1 MAPLYVLYGSATG
14 NAEHIAKDIADK
26 FKASP
31 CFDSVLCAELN
42 QFKKKCLPT
51 WEQVP
56 PADAAFGKYGIVVV
70 TSTTG
75 NGDAPENADR
85 FVRFIK
91 RKTTPKDTFQ
101 HCAFAVLALGD
112 TNYDQFCA
120 AGKTIDKNLGELGGA
135 RVKPLGTADEATG
148 LEDVVEPWVETIYSD
163 MEKACAAKQ
172 GEAAAS
178 DSVAAPSAETTETSK
193 EESKEEAAADEVA
206 TPNAGS
212 SAAPVTA
219 VSAPAPAVTHSS
231 TPLCILYGSATGNS
245 EHIAKDIAAKY
256 QASLDASPSTCFFPE
271 VICAELNQFKKKCQ
285 KFWEEE
291 PAPGTKHG
299 FIIVTATTG
308 NADPPENADR
318 FFRYVK
324 RKTTPSDAF
333 QHVAFAVLG
342 LGDTN
347 YDQFCAMGKAADSK
361 LAELGGTRAKP
372 LGMADEA
379 TGLEE
384 VVEPWSST
392 VIADITN
399 ACRGS
404 ASGGAAAT
412 ATAEKAA
419 SITAPAPRATAI
431 EEEKKEEVVVAPPK
445 VEEQPEKKPAGVS
458 IVRSLLSLSSSD
470 SIPAVPHNTLPSLGP
485 SLSSCALINHTED
498 GEGGAE
504 QDVNLAELDRMTI
517 STSSTSN
524 IRYTIN
530 HPYESSIHGARY
542 LTNTTTDGAKDVSE
556 IMSTTSDDGISRA
569 MDLVD
574 SRFPLD
580 GADAKETERNGK
592 RVIEMSLELPDD
604 YSLEYQ
610 PGDSIGLIV
619 PNPPQATSFV
629 LKMLQDNN
637 GIPPTQKVSIDE
649 KSATTVADVVQNHID
664 LSSPIKN
671 RRLLSFF
678 SQIASNPEE
687 ELALRLLSSKTTV
700 GEMLFEK
707 YIDEQR
713 VTVVDIF
720 REFPSCYENVTL
732 EGLIGALPKIPPRY
746 YSVTSSPLANKDNLT
761 LTVAFS
767 VVDYLTPPLAGNG
780 FGQRRIRGVATR
792 YLECLCSSFL
802 SGSACKQQAKLK
814 IFPKP
819 TGDFHLPADP
829 STPLILIGPGTGVA
843 PFMGFVSH
851 RQGQIA
857 ATQAAQAAKTSVEG
871 TWRGGYDLEEDDVPV
886 SQKDGKG
893 LNLGV
898 DFQGGQNVGEID
910 LYFGCRYRDHDWLY
924 QDEMLQFEK
933 DGILANLSTAFSR
946 EGAEKTY
953 VQTKLK
959 ENGDRVRSMVLDQ
972 KASIYVCGDGNAMAK
987 DVQKALVEIFSE
999 SYDGDDK
1006 LAQAEAQL
1014 NAMKTSN
1021 KFVMDI
1027 WS

>member
-1 MAPLYVLYGSATG
+1 
-14 NAEHIAKDIADK
+14 
-26 FKASP
+26 
-31 CFDSVLCAELN
+31 
-42 QFKKKCLPT
+42 
-51 WEQVP
+51 
-56 PADAAFGKYGIVVV
+56 
-70 TSTTG
+70 
-75 NGDAPENADR
+75 
-85 FVRFIK
+85 
-91 RKTTPKDTFQ
+91 
-101 HCAFAVLALGD
+101 
-112 TNYDQFCA
+112 
-120 AGKTIDKNLGELGGA
+120 
-135 RVKPLGTADEATG
+135 VKPLGMADEATG
-148 LEDVVEPWVETIYSD
+148 LEDVVEPWVKTVYAD
-163 MEKACAAKQ
+163 MEKTCSAKKE
-172 GEAAAS
+172 GSAVSVSAAAA
-178 DSVAAPSAETTETSK
+178 DVAPDAERTK
-193 EESKEEAAADEVA
+193 EESKESDAKEEA
-206 TPNAGS
+206 TPNEVAP
-212 SAAPVTA
+212 PVTDAPDA
-219 VSAPAPAVTHSS
+219 VDATPFPVVKHSS

-245 EHIAKDIAAKY
+245 EHIAKDLAAKY

-299 FIIVTATTG
+299 LIIVTATTG

-324 RKTTPSDAF
+324 RKTTPKDAF
-333 QHVAFAVLG
+333 QHVVFAVLG

-347 YDQFCAMGKAADSK
+347 YDQFCAMGKVADIK

-372 LGMADEA
+372 SGMADEA

-384 VVEPWSST
+384 VVEPWSDT
-392 VIADITN
+392 VIADVTN

-404 ASGGAAAT
+404 GSGGATVTTPTTEKVAAPST
-412 ATAEKAA
+412 SARLQATV
-419 SITAPAPRATAI
+419 

-445 VEEQPEKKPAGVS
+445 IEEKPEEKPAGVS
-458 IVRSLLSLSSSD
+458 IVRSLLSISNSD
-470 SIPAVPHNTLPSLGP
+470 CIPTVAHNMLPSLGP
-485 SLSSCALINHTED
+485 SLSSCALIDHTED
-498 GEGGAE
+498 SEGAAE
-504 QDVNLAELDRMTI
+504 QDVNLAELDRMTV

-530 HPYESSIHGARY
+530 HPYESAIRGARY
-542 LTNTTTDGAKDVSE
+542 LTNTATEGAKEVAE
-556 IMSTTSDDGISRA
+556 IMGSVSDDANSRA
-569 MDLVD
+569 VELID

-580 GADAKETERNGK
+580 GKDGKENELNGK
-592 RVIEMSLELPDD
+592 RVLEMSLELPDD

-619 PNPPQATSFV
+619 SNPPQATAFV

-649 KSATTVADVVQNHID
+649 KSATTVSDVVQNHID

-687 ELALRLLSSKTTV
+687 ELALRLLSSKTPE
-700 GEMLFEK
+700 GELLFEK

-713 VTVVDIF
+713 VTVVDVL
-720 REFPSCYENVTL
+720 REFPSCYQNVTL

-746 YSVTSSPLANKDNLT
+746 YSVTSSPLTKRDSLT

-767 VVDYLTPPLAGNG
+767 VVDYLTPPLAGSS

-802 SGSACKQQAKLK
+802 SGAASKQPPKLK

-819 TGDFHLPADP
+819 TGDFLLPADP

-857 ATQAAQAAKTSVEG
+857 ATQAAHAAKTSVEG
-871 TWRGGYDLEEDDVPV
+871 TWRGGYDLEEDEVPV
-886 SQKDGKG
+886 SKKDGKG

-898 DFQGGQNVGEID
+898 DFQDGQNVGEID
-910 LYFGCRYRDHDWLY
+910 LYFGCRYQDHDWLY
-924 QDEMLQFEK
+924 RDEMLQFEK
-933 DGILANLSTAFSR
+933 EGTLANLNTAFSR
-946 EGAEKTY
+946 EGADKTY

-959 ENGDRVRSMVLDQ
+959 ENGDRVRSMILDQ
-972 KASIYVCGDGNAMAK
+972 KASVYVCGDGNAMAK
-987 DVQKALVEIFSE
+987 DVQKALVEILSE
-999 SYDGDDK
+999 SLEGDNK
-1006 LAQAEAQL
+1006 LAQGEAQL
-1014 NAMKTSN
+1014 SAMKASN

>member
-1 MAPLYVLYGSATG
+1 MTHERHTCTTLNPPPLCLIVTHAVFHPRNPLIMAG
-14 NAEHIAKDIADK
+14 
-26 FKASP
+26 
-31 CFDSVLCAELN
+31 
-42 QFKKKCLPT
+42 
-51 WEQVP
+51 
-56 PADAAFGKYGIVVV
+56 FGK
-70 TSTTG
+70 T
-75 NGDAPENADR
+75 
-85 FVRFIK
+85 
-91 RKTTPKDTFQ
+91 
-101 HCAFAVLALGD
+101 
-112 TNYDQFCA
+112 
-120 AGKTIDKNLGELGGA
+120 AGKTIDQKLGELGGI
-135 RVKPLGTADEATG
+135 RVKPLGMADEATG

-163 MEKACAAKQ
+163 MEKACAVQQ
-172 GEAAAS
+172 GEVAGSESAAT
-178 DSVAAPSAETTETSK
+178 PSAETTEATK
-193 EESKEEAAADEVA
+193 EESKEAEAKEEASAGEAATPGADPSVA
-206 TPNAGS
+206 VEPS
-212 SAAPVTA
+212 SE
-219 VSAPAPAVTHSS
+219 PAPAVAHSS

-285 KFWEEE
+285 KFWEKE

-299 FIIVTATTG
+299 LIIVTATTG

-392 VIADITN
+392 VIGDITN
-399 ACRGS
+399 TCRGS
-404 ASGGAAAT
+404 ASGGTAAT
-412 ATAEKAA
+412 AAAEKVPAQP
-419 SITAPAPRATAI
+419 APAPRSASI
-431 EEEKKEEVVVAPPK
+431 EEEKKEDIVAAPPK
-445 VEEQPEKKPAGVS
+445 IEEQPEKKPAGVS
-458 IVRSLLSLSSSD
+458 IVRSLLSLSNSD
-470 SIPAVPHNTLPSLGP
+470 CIPAVPHNTLPSLGP

-504 QDVNLAELDRMTI
+504 QDMNLAELDRMTI

-530 HPYESSIHGARY
+530 HPYESSIRGARY
-542 LTNTTTDGAKDVSE
+542 LTNTAADTAKEVSE
-556 IMSTTSDDGISRA
+556 IMSTGSDDGISRA
-569 MDLVD
+569 MDLID
-574 SRFPLD
+574 AQFPLD
-580 GADAKETERNGK
+580 GKDAKEIERNGK

-629 LKMLQDNN
+629 LKMLQENN

-678 SQIASNPEE
+678 SQIASSPEE
-687 ELALRLLSSKTTV
+687 ESALRLLSSKTTV

-713 VTVVDIF
+713 VTVVDIL
-720 REFPSCYENVTL
+720 REFPSCYRNVTL

-746 YSVTSSPLANKDNLT
+746 YSVTSSPLAKKDNLT

-767 VVDYLTPPLAGNG
+767 VVDYLTPLLAGNG

-802 SGSACKQQAKLK
+802 SGASSEQQPKLK

-857 ATQAAQAAKTSVEG
+857 ATQAAEAAKTSVEG

-898 DFQGGQNVGEID
+898 DFQDGQNVGEVD

-924 QDEMLQFEK
+924 RDEMLQFEK
-933 DGILANLSTAFSR
+933 DGVLANLSTAFSR
-946 EGAEKTY
+946 EGTEKTY
-953 VQTKLK
+953 VQSKLK
-959 ENGDRVRSMVLDQ
+959 ENGDRVRSMVMDQ
-972 KASIYVCGDGNAMAK
+972 KASVYVCGDGNAMAK
-987 DVQKALVEIFSE
+987 DVQKALVEILSE

-1014 NAMKTSN
+1014 NAMKTNN

>member
-1 MAPLYVLYGSATG
+1 MHSIVPN
-14 NAEHIAKDIADK
+14 NALIDCYSRAFYISGTFTFWRTA
-26 FKASP
+26 
-31 CFDSVLCAELN
+31 CR
-42 QFKKKCLPT
+42 KK
-51 WEQVP
+51 
-56 PADAAFGKYGIVVV
+56 
-70 TSTTG
+70 
-75 NGDAPENADR
+75 
-85 FVRFIK
+85 
-91 RKTTPKDTFQ
+91 
-101 HCAFAVLALGD
+101 
-112 TNYDQFCA
+112 
-120 AGKTIDKNLGELGGA
+120 AGKTIDQKVGELGGT

-163 MEKACAAKQ
+163 MEKACVAQQ
-172 GEAAAS
+172 GEIAS
-178 DSVAAPSAETTETSK
+178 LESAAAPSAETAGIAM
-193 EESKEEAAADEVA
+193 EESKENEAVAATDEIA
-206 TPNAGS
+206 TPNDDS

-219 VSAPAPAVTHSS
+219 ASAPAPAPAVAHSS

-256 QASLDASPSTCFFPE
+256 QASLEASSSTCFFPE

-291 PAPGTKHG
+291 PVPGTKHG
-299 FIIVTATTG
+299 LIIVTATTG

-347 YDQFCAMGKAADSK
+347 YDQFCAMGKVADSR

-404 ASGGAAAT
+404 TSGGAATATVEKAT
-412 ATAEKAA
+412 ALTV
-419 SITAPAPRATAI
+419 PAPRSAAI
-431 EEEKKEEVVVAPPK
+431 EEEKKEDVVSAPPK
-445 VEEQPEKKPAGVS
+445 TEEPSEKKPAGVS

-470 SIPAVPHNTLPSLGP
+470 CIPAVPHNTLPSLGP

-530 HPYESSIHGARY
+530 HPYESSIRGARY
-542 LTNTTTDGAKDVSE
+542 LTNTATDGAKKVAK
-556 IMSTTSDDGISRA
+556 IMGAASDDEISRA

-574 SRFPLD
+574 ARFPLD
-580 GADAKETERNGK
+580 GEDAKETERNGK

-637 GIPPTQKVSIDE
+637 GIPPSQKVSIDE

-713 VTVVDIF
+713 VTVVDILI
-720 REFPSCYENVTL
+720 EFPSCYQNVTL

-767 VVDYLTPPLAGNG
+767 VVDYLTPPLTGNG

-792 YLECLCSSFL
+792 YLECLCSSFF
-802 SGSACKQQAKLK
+802 SGSTSEHQPKLK

-898 DFQGGQNVGEID
+898 DFQDGQNVGEID

-959 ENGDRVRSMVLDQ
+959 ENGDRVRSMVLDEQ
-972 KASIYVCGDGNAMAK
+972 ACIFVCGDGNAMAK
-987 DVQKALVEIFSE
+987 DVQKALVEILSE